1 MLEDDLESIADSL
14 EKVKLKVE
22 PLVPGPQHPSTLLC
36 MPLAEH
42 QGAVY
47 IQKLGEN
54 LEPNAFLYFRM
65 HRIPRVA

>member
-1 MLEDDLESIADSL
+1 MSEYDLESIADSL

-22 PLVPGPQHPSTLLC
+22 PSAWGHHTRLR
-36 MPLAEH
+36 MPLVEH

-54 LEPNAFLYFRM
+54 
-65 HRIPRVA
+65 